1 MKGLLEI
8 VVELVRHLRELGSTT
23 IDWSELTRLVG
34 RGPRGDVASM
44 PASEPGLLP
53 RGTTP

>member
-1 MKGLLEI
+1 VKVLLEI
-8 VVELVRHLRELGSTT
+8 VVELVRHFRELGSTT